1 MGETIML
8 SKTEHQ
14 IKLIGIH
21 RRNLAHLER
30 QKSLVGLP
38 VPVLLVNSIEAEEE
52 AIAILQADLRL
63 RLDVLLAKAAK
74 GESMT
79 DDERLEISM
88 IKTYFGQNEPTPKFI

>member
-1 MGETIML
+1 ML
-8 SKTEHQ
+8 QTTESN
-14 IKLIGIH
+14 IKLIGI
-21 RRNLAHLER
+21 RQRNLAHLER

-74 GESMT
+74 GDPMT
-79 DDERLEISM
+79 DDERLEISI
-88 IKTYFGQNEPTPKFI
+88 IKTYFDQNQPTPKFI

>member
-1 MGETIML
+1 ML
-8 SKTEHQ
+8 ITTESN
-14 IKLIGIH
+14 IKLIGI
-21 RRNLAHLER
+21 RQRNLAHLER

-38 VPVLLVNSIEAEEE
+38 VPVLLVNSIEAEED
-52 AIAILQADLRL
+52 AIARLRADLRL

-79 DDERLEISM
+79 DDERLEIAM